1 MITAQ
6 VERYTDCLPE
16 LREIYPIHWQELAL
30 NQDKVPLN
38 MMWEVYEQH
47 DANGALMLVTLRENG
62 ALVGYFIGFVYPGL
76 HYRDCLTLTMDIF
89 FTVPQVRG
97 RTAALR
103 LFRAVE
109 KEAKSRGVQ
118 RVFFGSKNHRD
129 SSRLFKALG
138 YTPVETWHS
147 KWIGD

>member
-1 MITAQ
+1 MISAQ
-6 VERYTDCLPE
+6 VETYADCLPE

-30 NQDKVPLN
+30 NKDKVPLN

-47 DANGALMLVTLRENG
+47 DANDALLLVTLRECG
-62 ALVGYFIGFVYPGL
+62 SLVGYFIGFIYPGL

-89 FTVPQVRG
+89 FTVPEVRG

-109 KEAKSRGVQ
+109 SEAKARGVQ

>member
-1 MITAQ
+1 MISAQ
-6 VERYTDCLPE
+6 VEPYADCLPE

-30 NQDKVPLN
+30 NKDKVPLN

-47 DANGALMLVTLRENG
+47 DANDALLLVTLREGG
-62 ALVGYFIGFVYPGL
+62 ALVGYFIGFIYPGL

-89 FTVPQVRG
+89 FTVPDVRG

-109 KEAKSRGVQ
+109 REAKARGVQ

-147 KWIGD
+147 KWIGE